1 MNTERK
7 KEMQKLSALTR
18 EQKEA
23 LGLLSMGTFLE
34 YFDLMLYV
42 HMAVLL
48 NELFFPKTDPHTA
61 ALLTAFSFCSTYVLR
76 PFGALL
82 FGYIGDTVGR
92 KATVVMTTFIMAISC
107 LIMANLP
114 TYAQIGITAS
124 WVITLCRVAQG
135 MSSMGEIVGAEL
147 YITEITKPPIRYS
160 LVAAIAVCGTLG
172 STAALGI
179 ASLVTTQGFNWRTAF
194 GVGAGIAIIG
204 TMARTRLRETKEFA
218 DAEWRAKDEV
228 RKGHKDSS
236 EVTHLRTHHGKVG
249 LKTPL
254 AYFLI
259 ECAWPVWFYITYIHC
274 GSILKQNFGLSP
286 EMVIQQNLIVSM
298 IDLVDSIL
306 LAVLVYWIHPLKILR
321 FKLGLFAAC
330 ILFIPHFLNH
340 ITSPWGILMFQIF
353 MTLVA
358 PTGYPAVSVIFSSFP
373 VFTRFR
379 YASFIYALSRA
390 FMYVLTSFGLIFLI
404 KHFGNWG
411 LLVIIVPVT
420 LGYAFG
426 RRHFE
431 QLEKAAG
438 RYHKKS
444 LRHIPQNAAYQ

>member
-1 MNTERK
+1 MAKQAE
-7 KEMQKLSALTR
+7 KEIQRLSALTQ

-23 LGLLSMGTFLE
+23 LGLLSIGTFLE

-61 ALLTAFSFCSTYVLR
+61 ALLTAFAFCSTYVFR
-76 PFGALL
+76 PFGALF

-107 LIMANLP
+107 LVMANLP

-172 STAALGI
+172 STVALGI
-179 ASLVTTQGFNWRTAF
+179 ASLVTTQGLNWRTAF
-194 GVGAGIAIIG
+194 GVGAGIAVVG
-204 TMARTRLRETKEFA
+204 TLARTRLRETKEFT
-218 DAEWRAKDEV
+218 DAEWHAKDSV
-228 RKGHKDSS
+228 RKGHKDAR
-236 EVTHLRTHHGKVG
+236 EVAHLRTYHSKVQW
-249 LKTPL
+249 KTSL

-274 GSILKQNFGLSP
+274 GSILKQHFGFMP
-286 EMVIQQNLIVSM
+286 EMIIKQNFIVSM
-298 IDLVDSIL
+298 LDLGNAIL
-306 LAVLVYWIHPLKILR
+306 LATLVYWIHPLRILR
-321 FKLGLFAAC
+321 FKLSLFAAF
-330 ILFIPHFLNH
+330 ILFIPYLLNYV
-340 ITSPWGILMFQIF
+340 TAPWGILVFQTF

-379 YASFIYALSRA
+379 YASFIYAFSRA
-390 FMYVLTSFGLIFLI
+390 FMYVITSFSLIYLTG
-404 KHFGNWG
+404 HLGNWG
-411 LLVIIVPVT
+411 LLVIIVPIT
-420 LGYAFG
+420 LGYAWG

-431 QLEKAAG
+431 KLEIATG
-438 RYHKKS
+438 S
-444 LRHIPQNAAYQ
+444 LS